1 MKQLLPSMV
10 MNVILV
16 YLALNQKD
24 IMLIMVDLQIKDF
37 GMIAWTMTNPSH
49 FVELVAIIRMA
60 LRKEKLKILRLVLEQ
75 YYFTP
80 SECFL
85 NISPLS
91 FGLLHSNALKIE

>member
-1 MKQLLPSMV
+1 MV

-16 YLALNQKD
+16 YLAFNQKD
-24 IMLIMVDLQIKDF
+24 IMLITIDLQIKDF

-60 LRKEKLKILRLVLEQ
+60 LQKEKSKILRLVLKQ

-80 SECFL
+80 NECFL

-91 FGLLHSNALKIE
+91 FGLFALKCTED

>member
-1 MKQLLPSMV
+1 
-10 MNVILV
+10 MNVNLV

-60 LRKEKLKILRLVLEQ
+60 LRKEKLKILHLVLEQ
-75 YYFTP
+75 YYFMP
-80 SECFL
+80 NKCFL

-91 FGLLHSNALKIE
+91 FGLLHSNALKIK

>member
-1 MKQLLPSMV
+1 
-10 MNVILV
+10 
-16 YLALNQKD
+16 
-24 IMLIMVDLQIKDF
+24 MLIMVDLQINDF

-60 LRKEKLKILRLVLEQ
+60 LRKKKSKILRLVPEH
-75 YYFTP
+75 YYFMP
-80 SECFL
+80 NKCFL